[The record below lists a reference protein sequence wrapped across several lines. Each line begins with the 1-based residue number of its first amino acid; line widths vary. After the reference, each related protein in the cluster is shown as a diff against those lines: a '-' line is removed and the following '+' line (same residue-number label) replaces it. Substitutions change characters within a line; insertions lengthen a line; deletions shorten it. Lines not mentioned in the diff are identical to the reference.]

1 MATLQEMNPLSQ
13 VAEKPLSE
21 VVRERRATP
30 HFEPTP
36 IPEADL
42 RKILEAGMEAPS
54 GYNLQPWRFVVV
66 RDPETK
72 KRLREAAMGQPRV
85 EEAPVV
91 VVACGDPKAWEGDL
105 ERMLKMGN
113 EHGFPESAN
122 DGARKA
128 VRTLLTGQ
136 GGTAAGIAADINLW
150 LNRHVTIAYTTML
163 WMAEVLGYDTAP
175 MEGFWEDKVRQ
186 VLDIPAHVRV
196 VALLAIGRRKGNDK
210 PYGGR
215 FDFHCLACGDRWNAP
230 LDL

>member
-91 VVACGDPKAWEGDL
+91 VVACGDPRAWEGDL

-113 EHGFPESAN
+113 EHGFSESAN

-175 MEGFWEDKVRQ
+175 MEGVWEDKVRQ
-186 VLDIPAHVRV
+186 VLDIPEHVRV

-215 FDFHCLACGDRWNAP
+215 FDFQYLAFGDRWNAP
-230 LDL
+230 LNL